1 MGYLNLENNNFK
13 KHQYKGAIHIHSLN
27 SDGSGDIETISRAAQ
42 KAGLSWIILT
52 DHNYID
58 MEEGIYNNVYVLKG
72 EEISPKNKNHYLA
85 LGINNKI
92 EPDENPQIFIDEVR
106 EQNGIGFAAHPD
118 ESSKRKNDYLPITWN
133 KSFIP
138 DGVEIWNWFSCWGDK
153 LNSKNIFALA
163 FSYLFKHFLVS
174 KAPQDS
180 IEWWDELNSQKQ
192 SIVPAIGGVDAHA
205 FKIKKYII
213 PVTVFPYKV
222 MFKTINNVI
231 NLNKPLSE
239 DFKTAKE
246 QILNAIKNGNNV
258 VVNRNLS
265 NVIPEINITNSL
277 KTAYSGE
284 FLNLDKKTH
293 LNVSVNKKALI
304 KVILNGRELYE
315 CFAKKCNLLLTQ
327 IGKYRVEILI
337 NNIEFAYSNPIVV
350 MR

>member
-1 MGYLNLENNNFK
+1 MENDNFHK
-13 KHQYKGAIHIHSLN
+13 FQYRGAIHIHSLN

-58 MEEGIYNNVYVLKG
+58 TEEGIYNNVYVIKG
-72 EEISPKNKNHYLA
+72 EEISPANKNHYLA

-92 EPDENPQIFIDEVR
+92 EPDENPQIFIDKVR

-118 ESSKRKNDYLPITWN
+118 EYSKRENNYPPINWD

-153 LNSKNIFALA
+153 LNSKNIFTLA

-174 KAPQDS
+174 QAPQES
-180 IEWWDELNSQKQ
+180 LKWWDELNSQKQ

-213 PVTVFPYKV
+213 PVTVFTYNV

-231 NLNKPLSE
+231 SLNKPLSE

-258 VVNRNLS
+258 VVNRNL
-265 NVIPEINITNSL
+265 NNIIPEINITNSL
-277 KTAYSGE
+277 KTARSGE
-284 FLNLDKKTH
+284 FLNLDKKTY
-293 LNVSVNKKALI
+293 LNVAVNKKALI

-327 IGKYRVEILI
+327 IGKYRIEILM
-337 NNIEFAYSNPIVV
+337 NNKGFAYSNPIVV
-350 MR
+350 M

>member
-1 MGYLNLENNNFK
+1 MVNNNLK
-13 KHQYKGAIHIHSLN
+13 KYQYKGAIHIHSLT

-106 EQNGIGFAAHPD
+106 KQNGIGFAAHPD
-118 ESSKRKNDYLPITWN
+118 ESSKRNNDYPPITWD

-153 LNSKNIFALA
+153 LNSKNIFTLA
-163 FSYLFKHFLVS
+163 FSYLFKHRLVS

-180 IEWWDELNSQKQ
+180 LNWWDELNSKMRG
-192 SIVPAIGGVDAHA
+192 IVPAIGGVDAHA

-277 KTAYSGE
+277 KTAHSGE
-284 FLNLDKKTH
+284 CLNLDKKTY

-327 IGKYRVEILI
+327 IGKYRVEILM
-337 NNIEFAYSNPIVV
+337 NNRGFAYSNPIVV

>member
-1 MGYLNLENNNFK
+1 MGNNNFK
-13 KHQYKGAIHIHSLN
+13 KYQYKGAIHIHSLN

-52 DHNYID
+52 DHNYLD
-58 MEEGIYNNVYVLKG
+58 TEEGLYNDVYVLKG

-92 EPDENPQIFIDEVR
+92 EPDENPQIFIDEVSK
-106 EQNGIGFAAHPD
+106 QNGIGFAAHPD
-118 ESSKRKNDYLPITWN
+118 EFSKRNNDYPPITWD

-153 LNSKNIFALA
+153 LNSKNIFTLA
-163 FSYLFKHFLVS
+163 FSYLFKHRLVS

-180 IEWWDELNSQKQ
+180 LNWWDELNSKMRG
-192 SIVPAIGGVDAHA
+192 IVPAIGGVDAHA

-213 PVTVFPYKV
+213 PVTVFPYNV

-231 NLNKPLSE
+231 SLNKPLSE

-258 VVNRNLS
+258 IVNRNLS
-265 NVIPEINITNSL
+265 NAIPEINITNSL

-284 FLNLDKKTH
+284 FLNLDKKTY

-327 IGKYRVEILI
+327 IGKYRVEILM
-337 NNIEFAYSNPIVV
+337 NNRGFAYSNPIVV

>member
-1 MGYLNLENNNFK
+1 MVDNNLK

-58 MEEGIYNNVYVLKG
+58 TEEGIYNNVYVLKG

-85 LGINNKI
+85 LGINHKI
-92 EPDENPQIFIDEVR
+92 EPDENPQIFIDEVSK
-106 EQNGIGFAAHPD
+106 QNGIGFAAHPD
-118 ESSKRKNDYLPITWN
+118 EFSKRKNNYPPINWN

-138 DGVEIWNWFSCWGDK
+138 DGVEIWNWFSCWGDG

-180 IEWWDELNSQKQ
+180 LEWWDELNCQKE

-213 PVTVFPYKV
+213 PVTVFTYNV

-231 NLNKPLSE
+231 SLNKPLSE

-258 VVNRNLS
+258 IVNRNLS
-265 NVIPEINITNSL
+265 KIIPEINITNSL
-277 KTAYSGE
+277 KTAHSGE
-284 FLNLDKKTH
+284 CLNLDKKTY

-327 IGKYRVEILI
+327 IGKYRVEILM
-337 NNIEFAYSNPIVV
+337 NKSGFAYSNPIVV